1 MSPKTRITR
10 QGTIHY
16 LECLSC
22 GVEKTTRT
30 QRQKKL
36 CRSCSDKNKRKE
48 DVAEGLRECKVC
60 KMIFPCT
67 SEHFYSKDSKTG
79 RLDRACKTC
88 DDKRKNKWNSDNREQ
103 KNEQSRRSYSK
114 NVDAI
119 REKTRER
126 RKNDPSIQAYHRDYY
141 EKNKEHIRE
150 LNRSTNYKKVRNL
163 NQRKRRQE
171 PAERMKH
178 NVSNIVRRALKNQGS
193 TKGGSTFSA
202 LPYSPQDLVE
212 HLERQFD
219 DKMNWDNYGDYWH
232 VDHIYPQ
239 SLLPYSSLEDEN
251 FQKCWALENLQPL
264 EATENMKK
272 SNKVL

>member
-1 MSPKTRITR
+1 MPPKTRITR

-36 CRSCSDKNKRKE
+36 CRSCSDKNRRKQ
-48 DVAEGLRECKVC
+48 DIAEGLRECKVC
-60 KMIFPCT
+60 KMVLPLT

-79 RLDRACKTC
+79 RFDRTCKTC
-88 DDKRKNKWNSDNREQ
+88 DDKRKQKWNSDNRERKRQ
-103 KNEQSRRSYSK
+103 QGRDEWARNY
-114 NVDAI
+114 
-119 REKTRER
+119 ER
-126 RKNDPSIQAYHRDYY
+126 RKKDPCWV
-141 EKNKEHIRE
+141 
-150 LNRSTNYKKVRNL
+150 L
-163 NQRKRRQE
+163 KRR
-171 PAERMKH
+171 
-178 NVSNIVRRALKNQGS
+178 VSTAVCNTLKKQGS

-239 SLLPYSSLEDEN
+239 SLLPYSSLEEEN

>member
-36 CRSCSDKNKRKE
+36 CRSCSDKNRRKE

-79 RLDRACKTC
+79 RLDRTCKTC
-88 DDKRKNKWNSDNREQ
+88 DDKRKNKWNEDNREQ
-103 KNEQSRRSYSK
+103 KNELNRRSYKK
-114 NVDAI
+114 NATAI
-119 REKTRER
+119 RERARKR
-126 RKNDPSIQAYHRDYY
+126 RKNDPSVRAYFRDYH
-141 EKNKEHIRE
+141 NKRKQRDPAYVMGRTVSTAV
-150 LNRSTNYKKVRNL
+150 RS
-163 NQRKRRQE
+163 
-171 PAERMKH
+171 
-178 NVSNIVRRALKNQGS
+178 ALKKRGH
-193 TKGGSTFSA
+193 TKGNSTFSA

>member
-1 MSPKTRITR
+1 MPPKTRITR

-36 CRSCSDKNKRKE
+36 CRSCSDKNRKKQ
-48 DVAEGLRECKVC
+48 DIAEGLRECKVC
-60 KMIFPCT
+60 KMVLPLT

-79 RLDRACKTC
+79 RLDRICKTC
-88 DDKRKNKWNSDNREQ
+88 DDKRKQKWNSDNRERKRQ
-103 KNEQSRRSYSK
+103 HVRDEWARNY
-114 NVDAI
+114 
-119 REKTRER
+119 ER
-126 RKNDPSIQAYHRDYY
+126 RKKDPCWV
-141 EKNKEHIRE
+141 
-150 LNRSTNYKKVRNL
+150 L
-163 NQRKRRQE
+163 KRR
-171 PAERMKH
+171 
-178 NVSNIVRRALKNQGS
+178 VSTAVCIALKNQDS